1 MCAGCTGKRKAQS
14 DVALV
19 KETPPAVQ
27 SPEVTDDTLAAEEPD
42 TETSTDNPPRPV
54 AMVLEPVVRDIP
66 VGRPLSADS
75 LSMRT
80 EYDYYP
86 VATSKVKVF
95 ITNRA
100 NQKYDSGERYSLVY
114 YNEALKQCDQSDNQR
129 CIVGVY
135 ARLSYTPAD
144 YSILYGQEPSW
155 QVSYLQIIQPEY
167 TYGIRGV

>member
-1 MCAGCTGKRKAQS
+1 MKTNAFFQLFVAVACMMYVGCTGKRKAQS

-42 TETSTDNPPRPV
+42 TETSTDTPPQPV

-75 LSMRT
+75 LYMHT

-100 NQKYDSGERYSLVY
+100 NREYDSGEGYSLVY
-114 YNEALKQCDQSDNQR
+114 YNEAEKQW
-129 CIVGVY
+129 
-135 ARLSYTPAD
+135 
-144 YSILYGQEPSW
+144 EPQPTSP
-155 QVSYLQIIQPEY
+155 IINDVLWVFTMSKVRIFY
-167 TYGIRGV
+167 K